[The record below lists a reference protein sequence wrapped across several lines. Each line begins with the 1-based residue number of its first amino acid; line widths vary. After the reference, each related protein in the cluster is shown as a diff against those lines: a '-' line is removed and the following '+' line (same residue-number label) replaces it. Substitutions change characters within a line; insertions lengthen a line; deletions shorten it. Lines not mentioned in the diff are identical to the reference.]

1 LANVGEYYTQQTWI
15 AGATP
20 LSEAALNNID
30 SGIEGVQKQGVIK
43 NGTNIAEDK
52 TLPSGE
58 NYMLVAPIT
67 IDSGNTLTVEGR
79 LKILWVN

>member
-1 LANVGEYYTQQTWI
+1 LANVGEYYTQQTWQ
-15 AGATP
+15 AGVTP

-30 SGIEGVQKQGVIK
+30 AGIEGVQKQGVIK

-58 NYMLVAPIT
+58 NYLLVAPIT

-79 LKILWVN
+79 LKIL

>member
-1 LANVGEYYTQQTWI
+1 MANIESNYTQQTWV

-52 TLPSGE
+52 TLDTGY
-58 NYMLVAPIT
+58 NYVLVAPIT
-67 IDSGNTLTVEGR
+67 VDSGSTLTVNGR
-79 LKILWVN
+79 LRIL

>member
-1 LANVGEYYTQQTWI
+1 MANVGEYYTQQTWV

-52 TLPSGE
+52 TLDSGY
-58 NYMLVAPIT
+58 NYVLVAPIT
-67 IDSGNTLTVEGR
+67 VDSGSTLTVNGR
-79 LKILWVN
+79 LRIL